1 MRTCDSSPTYRK
13 YFSLLKVVGPEG
25 NSDEET
31 DQEAQVIPR
40 PMWVFSLRWRS
51 QAYGGL
57 LHKLD
62 EEAKRIDTL
71 PLLHGGPM
79 RTTRRTIKAARVRVQ
94 APDAS
99 RKLVPISCPAGKPSQ
114 LYDATFIREAKA
126 AGVLP
131 TLRIGTAYPHN
142 LPRA

>member
-1 MRTCDSSPTYRK
+1 MHTCDSSPKYRK

-31 DQEAQVIPR
+31 DQEAEVTPR
-40 PMWVFSLRWRS
+40 PTRVFPLRWRS
-51 QAYGGL
+51 RAYGRL
-57 LHKLD
+57 LHNLD
-62 EEAKRIDTL
+62 AEANRIDTL

-79 RTTRRTIKAARVRVQ
+79 RSSRRIVKASSVRIQ

-99 RKLVPISCPAGKPSQ
+99 RKLLPIACPAGKPSQ
-114 LYDATFIREAKA
+114 FYDTGFLEEAKT

-131 TLRIGTAYPHN
+131 FLRIGTAYPHN
-142 LPRA
+142 LPRT

>member
-31 DQEAQVIPR
+31 DEEAQVIPR
-40 PMWVFSLRWRS
+40 PIRVFPLRWRS
-51 QAYGGL
+51 QAYGRL

-62 EEAKRIDTL
+62 EEAKRVDTL
-71 PLLHGGPM
+71 PLLNGGPM
-79 RTTRRTIKAARVRVQ
+79 RTTRRTIKAARVRVH

-99 RKLVPISCPAGKPSQ
+99 QKLVPISCPAGKPSQ
-114 LYDATFIREAKA
+114 FYDAAFIREAKA

-131 TLRIGTAYPHN
+131 TLRIGTACPHN